1 MSRPSTNTPAAAL
14 PWGKLERTIRH
25 DPSARGLA
33 SHREGGRQIG
43 IGQLRLAAEHLAD
56 QATCVAIVTGFVVNI
71 GVDVGVDVGGRGEQT
86 PAAETDGPPGA
97 LYLARAMLALG
108 IDVTLVSDEYGTPL
122 LEAGCDHWQLG
133 RERVCCMPFENDQP
147 ASSAR
152 QTNHTEHSAR
162 SDAWVEWFYDEGP
175 GRSVSHVIAIER
187 VGPSHTPQT
196 LAAQSRDGAAP
207 RAQFEDEVPA
217 ASHNVCHNMRGDSIN
232 AHTAKTHRLFE
243 AAGHQ
248 TRPLST
254 IGIGDGGNEIGLGS
268 VPWEQIRAAL
278 GRKIGEGEVGG
289 GEVGGRIACRIATDF
304 TLLAGVSNWA
314 AYALAQAVCRLRG
327 KPDALRWS
335 DAQTQQQLIETLVA
349 EAGAVDGVTRRSDV
363 TVDGLAMDEYLRVF
377 SDIARVAAMR

>member
-1 MSRPSTNTPAAAL
+1 
-14 PWGKLERTIRH
+14 LERTIRH
-25 DPSARGLA
+25 DPSARGLT
-33 SHREGGRQIG
+33 SYREGGRQIG
-43 IGQLRLAAEHLAD
+43 IGQLQLAAEHLAD
-56 QATCVAIVTGFVVNI
+56 QATSVAIVTGFVVNI
-71 GVDVGVDVGGRGEQT
+71 GVDVGVGVGGCGEQT

-152 QTNHTEHSAR
+152 QTNHSEHSAR

-175 GRSVSHVIAIER
+175 GRSISHLIAIER

-196 LAAQSRDGAAP
+196 LAAQSRDVAAP
-207 RAQFEDEVPA
+207 RAQFDDEVPA

-232 AHTAKTHRLFE
+232 AHTAKTHLLFE

-248 TRPLST
+248 TRPVST

-268 VPWEQIRAAL
+268 VPWEQIREAL

-327 KPDALRWS
+327 KSDALRWS
-335 DAQTQQQLIETLVA
+335 DPQTQQQLIETLVA